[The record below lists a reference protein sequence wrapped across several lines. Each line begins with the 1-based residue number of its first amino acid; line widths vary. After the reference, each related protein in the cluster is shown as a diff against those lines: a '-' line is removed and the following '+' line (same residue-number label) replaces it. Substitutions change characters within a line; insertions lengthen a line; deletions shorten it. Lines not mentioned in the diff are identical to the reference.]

1 MRNHKKLK
9 KVMNELITLAKK
21 VYPGVEY
28 ITYSGG
34 HSGVDATIEFF
45 SPLKYEDKLDKVL
58 HERSARALVED
69 DVFISALTLSRKS
82 KPANALRAK

>member
-9 KVMNELITLAKK
+9 KVVHELIALAKK
-21 VYPGVEY
+21 VYPDVEY

-34 HSGVDATIEFF
+34 HSGVDATVEFF

-58 HERSARALVED
+58 HKRSAQALVED
-69 DVFISALTLSRKS
+69 NIFISALTLSKKS
-82 KPANALRAK
+82 KPRNAVR

>member
-9 KVMNELITLAKK
+9 KVISDLIALAKK
-21 VYPGVEY
+21 VYPNVEY

-58 HERSARALVED
+58 HERAYEALIEED
-69 DVFISALTLSRKS
+69 IFISALTLSKKS